1 MSIHE
6 QIKNEIKEAMKAK
19 DTVKLSVVRGLVSA
33 FTNEAVAKGGTPTDI
48 LSDADALAVIKRA
61 ANQRKDAID
70 QFVAGGR
77 PELAESEQTELAVLQ
92 TYLPAMMPLDEVRKV
107 AQAKKAEL
115 GIDDKAKSGQLVGM
129 IMKDLAGKA
138 DGADVKTAVDELFA

>member
-6 QIKNEIKEAMKAK
+6 QIKSEIKEAMKAK

-33 FTNEAVAKGGTPTDI
+33 FTNEAIVKGGTPVDI

-61 ANQRKDAID
+61 SNQRKDAID

-77 PELAESEQTELAVLQ
+77 PELAESEKAELSILES
-92 TYLPAMMPLDEVRKV
+92 YLPTMMAFDEVKKI
-107 AQAKKAEL
+107 AEAKKAEL
-115 GIDDKAKSGQLVGM
+115 GIDDKAKAGQLVGM

-138 DGADVKTAVDELFA
+138 DGADVKKAVDELFA